1 MFQLYVSPLTIKEI
15 INANIFI
22 TNLQTFNF
30 KINFIIWDIYDY
42 RSRANFSIT
51 RLNTLTTE
59 KLSTFKYSQGKYPF
73 LDPTSQTH
81 SCDSLQS
88 CLSNFRAL

>member
-1 MFQLYVSPLTIKEI
+1 MFQLLSPLTIKEI

-59 KLSTFKYSQGKYPF
+59 KLSTFKYSQGKYLF